1 MPRSKIAF
9 LAFIY
14 LLVSGAISSFG
25 QAVNPTLANLRYSGE
40 YERSVLD
47 LWLADSE
54 KPTPLV
60 IYFHGGGFKT
70 GDKKFFQRSPM
81 LRKYFR
87 QGVSF
92 ASVNYPF
99 LKQVGGKHLKI
110 LDHCP
115 EAIRFLKK
123 NHQKHNIDPDRIS
136 VMGSSAGALI
146 TCHVGH
152 AYDLGVRSIFP
163 IQQPMGTPLVTIP
176 RLRKDGPPI
185 FVFNRSGP
193 KDRVHHPDNAIFVK
207 RKCDALGV
215 ECIAYG
221 VKGSGLPL
229 LPEGDEVNDLAMKFF
244 RKSWEAIKEK

>member
-1 MPRSKIAF
+1 MPRPKIAF
-9 LAFIY
+9 LPFIY
-14 LLVSGAISSFG
+14 LLVFGAISVFG
-25 QAVNPTLANLRYSGE
+25 QAVKPTLADLRYSDE

-47 LWLADSE
+47 LWLADSN

-115 EAIRFLKK
+115 VAIRFLKQNSK
-123 NHQKHNIDPDRIS
+123 KHNLDTEKIS
-136 VMGSSAGALI
+136 VMGNSAGALI

-152 AYDLGVRSIFP
+152 AFDLGVRSIFP

-185 FVFNRSGP
+185 FVYNRSGQ

-207 RKCDALGV
+207 RKCDSLGV
-215 ECIAYG
+215 ECIAFG
-221 VKGSGLPL
+221 VKGSGLPV
-229 LPEGDEVNDLAMKFF
+229 LPEGNEVNDLAMKFF
-244 RKSWEAIKEK
+244 QKSWGEIKEK

>member
-1 MPRSKIAF
+1 MPRPKIAF
-9 LAFIY
+9 LPFIC
-14 LLVSGAISSFG
+14 LLVCGAISAVG
-25 QAVNPTLANLRYSGE
+25 QAVKPTLTDLRYSDE

-47 LWLADSE
+47 LWLADFN

-115 EAIRFLKK
+115 VAIRFLKQNSK
-123 NHQKHNIDPDRIS
+123 KHNLDTEKIS
-136 VMGSSAGALI
+136 VMGNSAGALI

-152 AYDLGVRSIFP
+152 AFDLGVRSIFP

-185 FVFNRSGP
+185 FVYNRSGQ

-207 RKCDALGV
+207 RKCDSLGV
-215 ECIAYG
+215 ECIAFG
-221 VKGSGLPL
+221 VKGSGLPV
-229 LPEGDEVNDLAMKFF
+229 LPEGNEVNDLAMNFF
-244 RKSWEAIKEK
+244 RKSWGGIKEK

>member
-1 MPRSKIAF
+1 MPRPKIAF
-9 LAFIY
+9 LPFIY
-14 LLVSGAISSFG
+14 LLFFSLISAFG
-25 QAVNPTLANLRYSGE
+25 QAVKPTLTDLRYSDE

-47 LWLADSE
+47 LWLADSS
-54 KPTPLV
+54 KPAPLV

-81 LRKYFR
+81 LQKYFWE
-87 QGVSF
+87 GVSF

-115 EAIRFLKK
+115 VAIRFLKQNSK
-123 NHQKHNIDPDRIS
+123 KHNLDTEKIS
-136 VMGSSAGALI
+136 VMGNSAGALI

-152 AYDLGVRSIFP
+152 AFDLGVRSIFP

-176 RLRKDGPPI
+176 RLRKGGPPI
-185 FVFNRSGP
+185 FVYNRSGP

-207 RKCDALGV
+207 RKCDSLGI

-221 VKGSGLPL
+221 VKGSGLPV
-229 LPEGDEVNDLAMKFF
+229 LPEGNEVNDLAMKFF
-244 RKSWEAIKEK
+244 QKSWGEMKEK

>member
-1 MPRSKIAF
+1 MPRPKIAF
-9 LAFIY
+9 LPFIY
-14 LLVSGAISSFG
+14 LLVFGAISAFG
-25 QAVNPTLANLRYSGE
+25 QAVKPTLTDLRYSDE

-47 LWLADSE
+47 LWLADSN

-115 EAIRFLKK
+115 VAIRFLKQ
-123 NHQKHNIDPDRIS
+123 NSQKHNLDTEKIS
-136 VMGSSAGALI
+136 VMGNSAGALI

-152 AYDLGVRSIFP
+152 AFDLGVQSIFP
-163 IQQPMGTPLVTIP
+163 IQQPMGTHLVTIP
-176 RLRKDGPPI
+176 RLRKGGPPI
-185 FVFNRSGP
+185 FVYNRSGP

-207 RKCDALGV
+207 RKCDSLGV

-221 VKGSGLPL
+221 VKDSGLPV
-229 LPEGDEVNDLAMKFF
+229 LPEGNDVNDLAMKFF
-244 RKSWEAIKEK
+244 QKSWGEIKEK

>member
-1 MPRSKIAF
+1 MPRPKIAF
-9 LAFIY
+9 LPFIY
-14 LLVSGAISSFG
+14 LLVFGVISVFG
-25 QAVNPTLANLRYSGE
+25 QAVKPTLADLRYSDE

-47 LWLADSE
+47 LWLADSN

-70 GDKKFFQRSPM
+70 GDKKFLQRSPM

-115 EAIRFLKK
+115 VAIRFLKQ
-123 NHQKHNIDPDRIS
+123 NSQKHNLDTEKIS
-136 VMGSSAGALI
+136 VMGNSAGALI

-152 AYDLGVRSIFP
+152 AFDLGVQSIFP

-176 RLRKDGPPI
+176 RLRKGGPPI
-185 FVFNRSGP
+185 FVYNRSGP

-207 RKCDALGV
+207 RKCDSLGV

-221 VKGSGLPL
+221 VKGSGLPV
-229 LPEGDEVNDLAMKFF
+229 LPEGNDVNDLAMKFF
-244 RKSWEAIKEK
+244 QKSWGEIKEK

>member
-1 MPRSKIAF
+1 MPRPKIAF
-9 LAFIY
+9 LPFIC
-14 LLVSGAISSFG
+14 LLVFGAISAFG
-25 QAVNPTLANLRYSGE
+25 QAVKPTLSDLRYSDE

-47 LWLADSE
+47 LWLADSN

-115 EAIRFLKK
+115 VAIRFLKQNSK
-123 NHQKHNIDPDRIS
+123 KHNLDTEKIS
-136 VMGSSAGALI
+136 VMGNSAGALI

-152 AYDLGVRSIFP
+152 AFDLGVQSIFP

-176 RLRKDGPPI
+176 RLRKGGPPI
-185 FVFNRSGP
+185 FVYNRSGP

-207 RKCDALGV
+207 SKCDSLGI

-221 VKGSGLPL
+221 VKGSGLPV
-229 LPEGDEVNDLAMKFF
+229 LPEGNDVNDLAMKFF
-244 RKSWEAIKEK
+244 QKSWGEMKEK